1 VNVAPLDRRVQMLG
15 WMLRRL
21 PASALQ
27 ALTPSAIRDPR
38 AGRSRLNP
46 LTGVFFGRLP
56 PGLAVTNLRSP
67 GPEEDLVVRVYR
79 RAAASPTARPLVV
92 NYHGDAWTPGH
103 LDMADWLC
111 GHVAKALDAVVVSVG
126 YRRAPADPFP
136 AALDDCYAGLEWAAE
151 HAGDLGADAGRLAV
165 MGDGTGG
172 GLAAVV
178 CLLARDH
185 AGPAIA
191 HQALLY
197 PSTDLVL
204 DGHPAGIGKA
214 EPVLT
219 LADMLAYRDGYLG
232 AHGTA
237 ADWRVSPLHA
247 GDHTGL
253 PPALVQTAQHDL
265 LREDG
270 VRYADALSRAG
281 VPVRLTEYAGAP
293 HGYLSLPG
301 LCRAA
306 TQALAELTA
315 EQARALAP

>member
-1 VNVAPLDRRVQMLG
+1 MAPLDRRVRMLG
-15 WMLRRL
+15 WALRRL
-21 PASALQ
+21 PPSLLRAMTAP
-27 ALTPSAIRDPR
+27 AVGATRDGRPRRTRLTR
-38 AGRSRLNP
+38 AFS
-46 LTGVFFGRLP
+46 GRLP

-67 GPEEDLVVRVYR
+67 GPEEDLALRLYR
-79 RAAASPTARPLVV
+79 PATASPAARPLVV
-92 NYHGDAWTPGH
+92 NYHGDAWTHGR

-197 PSTDLVL
+197 PSTDLAL
-204 DGHPAGIGKA
+204 DGHPAGNGEA
-214 EPVLT
+214 APVLT
-219 LADMLAYRDGYLG
+219 LADMLAYRDDYLG
-232 AHGTA
+232 EHGTA
-237 ADWRVSPLHA
+237 TDWRVSPLRA
-247 GDHTGL
+247 DDHTGL
-253 PPALVQTAQHDL
+253 PPALVQTAEHDL
-265 LREDG
+265 LRDDG
-270 VRYADALSRAG
+270 VRYSDALSRAG